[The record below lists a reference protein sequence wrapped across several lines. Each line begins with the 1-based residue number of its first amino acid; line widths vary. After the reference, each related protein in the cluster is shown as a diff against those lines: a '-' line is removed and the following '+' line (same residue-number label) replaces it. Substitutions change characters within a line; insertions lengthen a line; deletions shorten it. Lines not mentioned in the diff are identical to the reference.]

1 MNRAGKFSG
10 RILIKMGKQKYFKD
24 FSGLRSNRILLRKL
38 SLEDVNDIFEF
49 TSLEDTSQG
58 LSWDPHQDINRT
70 REFLQSILDKYK
82 NNLPSQ
88 WAIELI
94 DRKKVIGIG
103 GFISYFEEHH
113 KGEIAYVLSP
123 HCQGKGY
130 MTEALKMVFQFGFN
144 EMKLNR
150 IEAKCETD
158 NFASEKVM
166 QKLGM
171 RFEGCL
177 FDYLFRKGKARSY
190 KFYSILKK
198 DFESNEI
205 K

>member
-1 MNRAGKFSG
+1 
-10 RILIKMGKQKYFKD
+10 MGKQKYFKD
-24 FSGLRSNRILLRKL
+24 FSGLKSDRLNLRKL
-38 SLEDVNDIFEF
+38 TIKDAEDIFEF
-49 TSLEDTSQG
+49 TSLDETSKG
-58 LSWDPHQDINRT
+58 LSWYPHGNIET
-70 REFLQSILDKYK
+70 TKEFIRSILDKYE
-82 NNLPSQ
+82 NNVVSQ

-94 DRKKVIGIG
+94 EEKKVIGIV

-123 HCQGKGY
+123 LYQGKGY
-130 MTEALKMVFQFGFN
+130 MTESLQMILKFGMN

-150 IEAKCETD
+150 IEAKCEID
-158 NFASEKVM
+158 NFASDKVM

-177 FDYLFRKGKARSY
+177 YDYLYRKGKARSY
-190 KFYSILKK
+190 KFYSVLKK
-198 DFESNEI
+198 NWI